1 MPRQAQDQVF
11 DLVVVGGG
19 PGGYP
24 AAIRAAQL
32 GLRTALVEKE
42 RPGGVCL
49 NWGCIPT
56 KAMLRSAE
64 VLETARHGAEYGVLA
79 DNVRLDYAAV
89 LARKDRVVKSLTD
102 GVAGLL
108 AASGVTV
115 TIGHARLTGPG
126 SVAVVGVG
134 EAPLGPGGPRYN
146 APAAGDG
153 APVAT
158 LEARNL
164 LLATGST
171 PALLPVPGIDLP
183 GVVSSDGA
191 FLLEEV
197 PRRIVIV
204 GASAVGAEWA
214 TMFQAFGSE
223 VTMVELLPRL
233 LPAEDEDIGK
243 ALARSFA
250 RRGIKVETG
259 RTVTGIAPAGDRA
272 PPLLVTV
279 ADPDGSNPRQ
289 VEADVVL
296 VGVGRRPNTAGLDL
310 EKAGVATDG
319 RGWVEVDDRLRT
331 SAPGVHA
338 VGDVTG
344 RVLLAHV
351 ASHQGL
357 VAAGVMAGHD
367 ERMDYRAVPA
377 ATFTHPEVASVGLTE
392 AAARESGHDVAV
404 GRFPF
409 SALGR
414 AQTFGGVEGLVKVV
428 AERSSGQVLGVHVIG
443 PGASDLIPE
452 GVLAMQLRATLAD
465 IAATIHAHPT
475 LGEGTMEAA
484 LVALGLPVHLPPFRR
499 PAADSGDRPAVESRK
514 RPRSGAVDSPGRS
527 TPGSATLPH
536 RGAEP
541 GAGPLKAAPGT
552 RPTAAPAPAHGP
564 GPEPTPALTPAGPRA
579 PRFDLTVRVDV
590 TRLLEFQAELNRQL
604 GATGTQVGLTDL
616 VVKSCAGLLAASPEL
631 NASFGGDRLLV
642 HKRVHV
648 GVAVDGA
655 ALVPAV
661 RDADRKRVA
670 RIAEEVAALSERAR
684 AGRLGPEEAGR
695 AAFTVSSLGVDQFTA
710 VLEPSEGAVLAVGAA
725 QPEPRV
731 VDGRVEVRR
740 VLRLTL
746 SIDHRVV
753 DGATGG
759 RFLARLRD
767 ALERPLGIVA

>member
-1 MPRQAQDQVF
+1 
-11 DLVVVGGG
+11 VVVGGG

-126 SVAVVGVG
+126 AVEVVGVG

-146 APAAGDG
+146 APPASDG

-158 LEARNL
+158 LEGRNL

-183 GVVSSDGA
+183 GVVTSDGA

-250 RRGIKVETG
+250 KRGIKVETG
-259 RTVTGIAPAGDRA
+259 RTVTGIAPAGDQA
-272 PPLLVTV
+272 PPLRVTV
-279 ADPDGSNPRQ
+279 ADPDGGNQRQ

-310 EKAGVATDG
+310 ERAGVATDP

-331 SAPGVHA
+331 SVPGVHA
-338 VGDVTG
+338 VGDLTG
-344 RVLLAHV
+344 RLLLAHV

-392 AAARESGHDVAV
+392 AAARDAGHDVAV

-414 AQTFGGVEGLVKVV
+414 AQTFGGAEGLVKVV
-428 AERSSGQVLGVHVIG
+428 AERGGGQVLGVHVIG

-452 GVLAMQLRATLAD
+452 GVLAMQLEATLAD
-465 IAATIHAHPT
+465 IAGTIHAHPT

-484 LVALGLPVHLPPFRR
+484 LVALGLPVHLPPSRS
-499 PAADSGDRPAVESRK
+499 PSVAARK
-514 RPRSGAVDSPGRS
+514 RSRPGAEDSSEHPAPGAVDSRARPAS
-527 TPGSATLPH
+527 GSATLPL
-536 RGAEP
+536 RGAES
-541 GAGPLKAAPGT
+541 GDGSVK
-552 RPTAAPAPAHGP
+552 PAPA
-564 GPEPTPALTPAGPRA
+564 TPAGPGRATDPEMPVVDPLA
-579 PRFDLTVRVDV
+579 PRFDLTVRADV
-590 TRLLEFQAELNRQL
+590 TRVL
-604 GATGTQVGLTDL
+604 GGRGGAGLGDL
-616 VVKSCAGLLAASPEL
+616 VVAACAGVVAVSPEL
-631 NASFGGDRLLV
+631 DAFFG
-642 HKRVHV
+642 
-648 GVAVDGA
+648 
-655 ALVPAV
+655 
-661 RDADRKRVA
+661 
-670 RIAEEVAALSERAR
+670 E
-684 AGRLGPEEAGR
+684 GRLR
-695 AAFTVSSLGVDQFTA
+695 VDSLGVDQFSS
-710 VLEPSEGAVLAVGAA
+710 VLEPADGAVLAVGVA
-725 QPEPRV
+725 QAEARV
-731 VDGRVEVRR
+731 VDGKVEVRQ
-740 VLRLTL
+740 VARLTL
-746 SIDHRVV
+746 SIDQGVV

-759 RFLARLRD
+759 RFLGRLKA
-767 ALERPLGIVA
+767 ALEQGRH

>member
-1 MPRQAQDQVF
+1 MPQQPQAQVF

-32 GLRTALVEKE
+32 GLKTALVEKE

-108 AASGVTV
+108 AASGVAV
-115 TIGHARLTGPG
+115 TIGHARLTGPRT
-126 SVAVVGVG
+126 VEVVGVG
-134 EAPLGPGGPRYN
+134 DAPLGPAGPRYN
-146 APAAGDG
+146 APPAPDG
-153 APVAT
+153 APVST
-158 LEARNL
+158 LEGRNL

-171 PALLPVPGIDLP
+171 PAVLPIPGIDLP
-183 GVVSSDGA
+183 GVVTSDGA

-197 PRRIVIV
+197 PRRIVII

-214 TMFQAFGSE
+214 TMFAAFGSE
-223 VTMVELLPRL
+223 VTMVELLGRL
-233 LPAEDEDIGK
+233 LPAEDEDVGK

-259 RTVTGIAPAGDRA
+259 RTVTGIAPVGDQA

-279 ADPDGSNPRQ
+279 ADPDGGNPRE

-296 VGVGRRPNTAGLDL
+296 VGVGRRPNTAELGL
-310 EKAGVATDG
+310 ERAGVATG
-319 RGWVEVDDRLRT
+319 QRGWVEVDDRLRT
-331 SAPGVHA
+331 GVPGVHA

-392 AAARESGHDVAV
+392 AAAREEGHDVAV

-428 AERSSGQVLGVHVIG
+428 AERDDGHVLGVHVIG

-452 GVLAMQLRATLAD
+452 GVLAMQLQATLAD

-484 LVALGLPVHLPPFRR
+484 LVALGLPVHVPPSRR
-499 PAADSGDRPAVESRK
+499 PPARPTAGPAAAAGP
-514 RPRSGAVDSPGRS
+514 VDSPEQPAS
-527 TPGSATLPH
+527 GSAMLPH
-536 RGAEP
+536 RGTGP
-541 GAGPLKAAPGT
+541 GAGSVTAAAAP
-552 RPTAAPAPAHGP
+552 PAAA
-564 GPEPTPALTPAGPRA
+564 AGQERA
-579 PRFDLTVRVDV
+579 PRFDLKVTVDA
-590 TRLLEFQAELNRQL
+590 TRLLGLQAELNQQ
-604 GATGTQVGLTDL
+604 TGVDVGLTGL
-616 VVKSCAGLLAASPEL
+616 VVKACAGLLAVSPEL

-642 HKRVHV
+642 RRRVDV
-648 GVAVDGA
+648 GVAVA
-655 ALVPAV
+655 AEDATLVPAV
-661 RDADRKRVA
+661 RDADRKSVV
-670 RIAEEVAALSERAR
+670 RIAQEVAELAGRAR
-684 AGRLGPEEAGR
+684 AGQLGAEEAGT
-695 AAFTVSSLGVDQFTA
+695 AAFTVASLGVDQFTA

-725 QPEPRV
+725 HPEPRV
-731 VDGRVEVRR
+731 VDGQVEVRQ

-759 RFLARLRD
+759 RFLGRLKD
-767 ALERPLGIVA
+767 ALEQPLQILA